1 MTNFGFDYF
10 LECAELLEEARE
22 ASLFGVGTP
31 ASKRQVE
38 LTNELY
44 KMFATR
50 KSKQNIAK
58 FVKRRLLSV
67 LNDEFNYFFISKNDI
82 YNGIDY
88 ILQKNGAN
96 YEIPRDGSVETYQ
109 DLVTDYE
116 ESDTGVDFED
126 VKEIEDDQ
134 GHLIRSN
141 TPMLRYAMDLLDEL
155 AGTDTHRH
163 VLGNLALVKFL
174 SGNSN
179 IKFLRYI
186 SGGTADKHNN
196 KAITVAMDN
205 ENFKN
210 LASSAE
216 GKMAVDSLSAQDV
229 YDYIVSVEESG
240 VATSLNVTNARK
252 TEITGLENEDWTA
265 SEDVLNRFKQL
276 KDKVARHNMSTVRG
290 GAGQTF
296 TADTDLSIG
305 FVGFALAALSVMQVG
320 LRSYY
325 NKAER
330 EKITGSTD
338 SSINSSKLDIDYGD
352 ETVSIPTSI
361 VREVPMQII
370 NRTIDQF
377 DKLQHSAD
385 GSTASPEVFEKTIP
399 KLKESN
405 QNQTAALLETIIAA
419 FKELH
424 PSSERSVETIFPKNA
439 IDEFFPTPEL
449 KREFLKIA
457 NARQKIDD
465 ANAIALFSKKMAE
478 VERMINALPDFVPP
492 PKPEKSDNP
501 QIQKF
506 LNLKFDYEKK
516 IEQNPH
522 SALKTAWEQQLNI
535 VNKKLQDLQALET
548 PSPEEDEEGTFGY
561 MMEQVKKDRYVNPTG
576 DYIDRGYKKPIN
588 LWHWSQVNK

>member
-10 LECAELLEEARE
+10 LECAELIEEARE

-31 ASKRQVE
+31 ASKRQGE

-50 KSKQNIAK
+50 KTKQNIAK

-88 ILQKNGAN
+88 ILQKQGST

-116 ESDTGVDFED
+116 ESESGVPFED

-134 GHLIRSN
+134 GHVIRS
-141 TPMLRYAMDLLDEL
+141 TVPMIRYAMDLLDEL
-155 AGTDTHRH
+155 AGTDSDRH
-163 VLGNLALVKFL
+163 VLSNLALIKFL
-174 SGNSN
+174 SGESN
-179 IKFLRYI
+179 IKLLRYI

-196 KAITVAMDN
+196 KAISVAMDN

-210 LASSAE
+210 LASSQE
-216 GKMAVDSLSAQDV
+216 GKMAVDDLSAQDV
-229 YDYIVSVEESG
+229 YDYILSVEESG
-240 VATSLNVTNARK
+240 AATSLNVANARK
-252 TEITGLENEDWTA
+252 TEITGLENQDWTA
-265 SEDVLNRFKQL
+265 SEDVLSRFRQL
-276 KDKVARHNMSTVRG
+276 KDKVARHNMSTSKG

-305 FVGFALAALSVMQVG
+305 FIGFALAALSVMQVG

-325 NKAER
+325 NKADR
-330 EKITGSTD
+330 EKTSGSTD
-338 SSINSSKLDIDYGD
+338 PSINSGKLDVDYGD

-370 NRTIDQF
+370 NRTIEQF
-377 DKLQHSAD
+377 DKLQNTAD
-385 GSTASPEVFEKTIP
+385 GSTASPEVFEKAIP
-399 KLKESN
+399 TLKANN
-405 QNQTAALLETIIAA
+405 QNQTAKLLETILTA
-419 FKELH
+419 FRELH

-478 VERMINALPDFVPP
+478 VERMIKAMPDFVPP
-492 PKPEKSDNP
+492 AQPEKSDNP

-506 LNLKFDYEKK
+506 LTLKFDYQKK
-516 IEQNPH
+516 IEQNPN
-522 SALKTAWEQQLNI
+522 SPLKTAWEQQLNI

-548 PSPEEDEEGTFGY
+548 PAPEEDDEGAFGY

-576 DYIDRGYKKPIN
+576 DYVDRGYKKPIN
-588 LWHWSQVNK
+588 LWHWSQINK